1 MASKHAELLDCP
13 TCKGRY
19 KLVRAE
25 AGPETLNGTIECY
38 YCGGPADR
46 ARRPIRAQILRR
58 GSAAKT
64 SQAIA
69 REVGRL
75 RRRREFKTGRPEG
88 DCAICAGRP
97 SRPWRRLLA
106 ERGEQ

>member
-38 YCGGPADR
+38 YCGGPLIGREGQFVLKYFVADQPR
-46 ARRPIRAQILRR
+46 KQ
-58 GSAAKT
+58 AK
-64 SQAIA
+64 
-69 REVGRL
+69 
-75 RRRREFKTGRPEG
+75 
-88 DCAICAGRP
+88 P
-97 SRPWRRLLA
+97 SRVK
-106 ERGEQ
+106 